1 MFPYFGWL
9 FNCTFFGFVKSV
21 ILFSGCE
28 NAWLIQ
34 YANDVNIRN
43 LNEATCQSP
52 AELAGV
58 RLAETVEMAQ
68 KCNIEVVDDDD
79 TQGMWPTHTHN
90 HRLNSLVHLTL
101 LSLGTTL
108 IVFNWKQ
115 QVC

>member
-1 MFPYFGWL
+1 M
-9 FNCTFFGFVKSV
+9 

-58 RLAETVEMAQ
+58 RLAEAVEMAQ
-68 KCNIEVVDDDD
+68 KCNIEVVDDD
-79 TQGMWPTHTHN
+79 TQGMWPTHTQSPTKLISTLDSFVTWHHFN
-90 HRLNSLVHLTL
+90 RLY
-101 LSLGTTL
+101 
-108 IVFNWKQ
+108 F
-115 QVC
+115 